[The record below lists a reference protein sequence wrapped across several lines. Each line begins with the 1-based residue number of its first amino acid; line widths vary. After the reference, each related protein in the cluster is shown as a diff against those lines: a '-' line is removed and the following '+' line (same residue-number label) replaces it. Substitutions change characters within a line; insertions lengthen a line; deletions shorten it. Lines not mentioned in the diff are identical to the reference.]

1 MTGSNSTYKNISV
14 VIFMMMTMFWLTI
27 SLPFI
32 SESRI
37 ASNIESKSSACNEV
51 MDAQQSEDAGF
62 PQTSTSEEKGSEESA
77 NSNEEYLHHHEG
89 GLLPGLTDC
98 KTTMHDLAQDAYCAF
113 HGELLVPPPNVI

>member
-1 MTGSNSTYKNISV
+1 MTGSNGTCKTISV

-37 ASNIESKSSACNEV
+37 ASNIECKSSASNDA
-51 MDAQQSEDAGF
+51 MDTQQSEDAGF
-62 PQTSTSEEKGSEESA
+62 PQTSTSEEKGSEESD
-77 NSNEEYLHHHEG
+77 NFNEEYLHHHEG
-89 GLLPGLTDC
+89 GLLPGLIDC
-98 KTTMHDLAQDAYCAF
+98 RTTMHDLAQDAYCAF

>member
-1 MTGSNSTYKNISV
+1 MSVSNVTYKNISV

-62 PQTSTSEEKGSEESA
+62 PQTSTSEENGSEASD
-77 NSNEEYLHHHEG
+77 NFNEEYLHHHEG
-89 GLLPGLTDC
+89 GVFSGLTDC
-98 KTTMHDLAQDAYCAF
+98 RTTMHDLAQNAYCAF
-113 HGELLVPPPNVI
+113 HGELLVPPPNAI